1 MPPLSDFEANTR
13 QDEADEG
20 VSKRIRTLDLR
31 QATGRAAL
39 PPMSDLLKNT
49 LTSLA
54 SSDSRATGQIEV
66 PVPHLESMAAKIAAL
81 EDTLTAKNNI
91 EAKLTEHAKSL
102 ETQLRSHERTVK
114 TLHVKFME
122 TLRDRGTYES
132 QCKAAEDEAKTAK
145 SRLEASRADAQSS
158 KDLIKSLETQ
168 LAEAKTTL
176 ATSSNPDAATLARM
190 EKDLEAAL
198 SKVQVLEKKNSNLH
212 NELEYS
218 RTAYQTASNSFSEA
232 NKEIQELKREMTEL
246 DRRAGNN
253 RVAMQEMAIKS
264 QRTAEVQQMKQLQ
277 AILEERER
285 ELERVREELHKMRN
299 GRRETRQASVPRSP
313 RPIPGV
319 MSPRPG
325 RVVGGGGTGSRG
337 TSPAPTE
344 AAPPPSGAT
353 FFTQPPGRRWGHL
366 QD

>member
-1 MPPLSDFEANTR
+1 MANIR
-13 QDEADEG
+13 QDEVDEG

-31 QATGRAAL
+31 QATSRAVL
-39 PPMSDLLKNT
+39 PPMSDLLKRT
-49 LTSLA
+49 LA
-54 SSDSRATGQIEV
+54 SLEFSDSRAAGQTEI

-81 EDTLTAKNNI
+81 EDALNAKKNL
-91 EAKLTEHAKSL
+91 EAGLAGHAKSL
-102 ETQLRSHERTVK
+102 ETQLRSHEHTLK
-114 TLHVKFME
+114 TLQVKFME
-122 TLRDRGTYES
+122 ALRDRGTYES
-132 QCKAAEDEAKTAK
+132 QCKTAENDAKTAK
-145 SRLEASRADAQSS
+145 NLLEVIRADAQSS

-168 LAEAKTTL
+168 LAEAKTAL
-176 ATSSNPDAATLARM
+176 ATSSNTDAAQLARM

-198 SKVQVLEKKNSNLH
+198 SKVHVLEKKNSSLQ

-218 RTAYQTASNSFSEA
+218 RTAYQTASNSFTEA
-232 NKEIQELKREMTEL
+232 NKEVQELKREMTEL
-246 DRRAGNN
+246 ERRAGNN
-253 RVAMQEMAIKS
+253 LVAMQEMVIKS

-285 ELERVREELHKMRN
+285 ELERVREELLKVRN

-313 RPIPGV
+313 RPMASV

-325 RVVGGGGTGSRG
+325 RGVGGGTGSRG
-337 TSPAPTE
+337 TSPAPTNE
-344 AAPPPSGAT
+344 TAPLLPGTA